1 MKKCIITLFYILD
14 NFCKIYEEW
23 ERQKLVPTDRKRDRA
38 GSLSLSEL
46 LTIVLYFYLSP
57 CKDFKNYYLYHLPC
71 KYRGYFALPSYSR
84 TIQLWPRLILPL
96 AIMLQVFKGDD
107 TGIYFIDSTKLAICH
122 NKRSGSNKVF
132 GNMAKIGMSSYG
144 WFMGFKLH
152 IVINNKG
159 GIMGIKMNKGNRSDL
174 SAVTSITK
182 GLEGKIFGDKGYIS
196 KDLFIK
202 LYRQGLRLFRGI
214 RKDMKN
220 HLVKMGDKIQLR
232 KRSLVES
239 VFCI

>member
-1 MKKCIITLFYILD
+1 
-14 NFCKIYEEW
+14 
-23 ERQKLVPTDRKRDRA
+23 
-38 GSLSLSEL
+38 
-46 LTIVLYFYLSP
+46 
-57 CKDFKNYYLYHLPC
+57 
-71 KYRGYFALPSYSR
+71 
-84 TIQLWPRLILPL
+84 
-96 AIMLQVFKGDD
+96 MLQVFKGDD

-159 GIMGIKMNKGNRSDL
+159 GIMGIKMNKGNSSDL
-174 SAVTSITK
+174 SAVISITK